1 MDQSK
6 RCRFL
11 PFQQVMHLLSASE
24 HGAQICGCR
33 LRLEL
38 LHPALSRRLVR
49 APAQQAGSVPESI
62 ARDLVVGHF
71 DDELRL
77 QRLPLA
83 ASLGAPAAGAAGR
96 TAREAGRRDQ
106 RLASLRQLRPIGAG
120 SGGGDADMVEL
131 ALGIIKTQEQPPDL
145 PALRGVAEAADN
157 AVRAT

>member
-1 MDQSK
+1 MRISDWSSDV
-6 RCRFL
+6 CSSDL
-11 PFQQVMHLLSASE
+11 V
-24 HGAQICGCR
+24 QICGCR

-106 RLASLRQLRPIGAG
+106 RLESLRQLRSIGAG
-120 SGGGDADMVEL
+120 NGGGEADKIGRASCQKRVL
-131 ALGIIKTQEQPPDL
+131 QYVYITVAAGVIKTNKNIPQ
-145 PALRGVAEAADN
+145 AY
-157 AVRAT
+157 T

>member
-1 MDQSK
+1 MRISDWSSDV
-6 RCRFL
+6 CSSDL
-11 PFQQVMHLLSASE
+11 V
-24 HGAQICGCR
+24 QICGCR

-106 RLASLRQLRPIGAG
+106 RLESLRQLPPIGSG
-120 SGGGDADMVEL
+120 NGGGAAHMLEL
-131 ALGIIKTQEQPPDL
+131 YRGILKTQAQRPNLPP
-145 PALRGVAEAADN
+145 LRGVTAA
-157 AVRAT
+157 